1 MSKKLLF
8 KKKDAFFFGRDVY
21 EDTHIFC
28 LHCGHTYPASQ
39 LKEDFTGARMGCG
52 SKGDPDCDG
61 AGLGVDLKDAESYF
75 SKGCME
81 QWGINSTM
89 SIKFGTGERVP
100 PPKRKINRDS
110 TIIYRDYPLLPGSAF
125 SKQ

>member
-61 AGLGVDLKDAESYF
+61 AGLGVDLKEAESYF
-75 SKGCME
+75 SKGWME
-81 QWGINSTM
+81 QWGSNSTM
-89 SIKFGTGERVP
+89 SLKFGTGERVP